1 MAYYDGVGV
10 AKNHVAILK
19 FPNETK
25 FNYGKNLK
33 ISRFCNKIGAS
44 KIYSRLNIQ

>member
-33 ISRFCNKIGAS
+33 EFLAFVIKLVHQKFTAA
-44 KIYSRLNIQ
+44 